1 MVQVTTKVD
10 SLRQVDRIKA
20 TTVGKTYPLTLTKNY
35 VAKWGL
41 VEAIRELIQNA
52 LDSPSPFV
60 YSWIKEE
67 DEWTLMLNSE
77 LATLSPQTL
86 LLGATNKGDDANAIG
101 SFGEGYKLAL
111 LVLCREGILVDM
123 LNGDV
128 LWRPVFRYNRNF
140 DSELLHIDE
149 SFLQDKGNKG
159 LTFFVRGLSQSDKE
173 AVEESCIR
181 MQSDIGAIKQT
192 LYGDILQDPKQ
203 KGRLYVGGLF
213 ICVTEM
219 HYGYNIKPAHM
230 VLERDRKTVD
240 TWELSTLTA
249 KMWFDLKEPT
259 VIAKMMYD
267 KVPDVDGSSYNQPE
281 YVKEACYALFK
292 EKYPGSI
299 LADSPEDVK
308 EALKKG
314 FAHKVYVGSGGFGY
328 GVGSSTGY
336 RSFAASHASP
346 PRPKPE
352 EVLDRFR
359 TAWKES
365 MTVECNKAFDKL
377 VEQSTE
383 WGLI

>member
-1 MVQVTTKVD
+1 MVQVTVAAD

-20 TTVGKTYPLTLTKNY
+20 TIVGKTYPLTLTKNY

-52 LDSPSPFV
+52 LDSPSPFI
-60 YSWIKEE
+60 YSWIKE
-67 DEWTLMLNSE
+67 DEQWTLMLNSE
-77 LATLSPQTL
+77 LAVLSPQTL
-86 LLGATNKGDDANAIG
+86 LLGATNKGEDPNAIG

-128 LWRPVFRYNRNF
+128 LWRPAFRYNRNF

-159 LTFFVRGLSQSDKE
+159 LTFYVRGLSDQDKE
-173 AVEESCIR
+173 AIEASCIR

-192 LYGDILQDPKQ
+192 QYGDILMEQ

-213 ICVTEM
+213 ICTTEM
-219 HYGYNIKPAHM
+219 HYGYNIKPSYI
-230 VLERDRKTVD
+230 VLERDRQTVD
-240 TWELSTLTA
+240 TWELGLLTA

-314 FAHKVYVGSGGFGY
+314 FANKVYVGGGGFGY
-328 GVGSSTGY
+328 GVSSSSSYKGY
-336 RSFAASHASP
+336 VSSYASP

-352 EVLDRFR
+352 EVLARFKS
-359 TAWKES
+359 AWEES
-365 MTVECNKAFDKL
+365 MTQECNKAFDKL
-377 VEQSTE
+377 VEQSKE
-383 WGLI
+383 WRLM